1 MVGGGRW
8 AMGGRAADGSPRVW
22 EVRGLGVSCPLFDR
36 MKVMTIRVLCRQL
49 VSREAAKV
57 SGQRSAVSGQRSAVS
72 GQASRGRESAG
83 VSAVG
88 GWRSTASMPYGRAM
102 PQPACLRAL
111 AWERLQGGWPP
122 HPRPLSP
129 VSRGRGEESAFS
141 GQASRG
147 RESAGVSAAGVRRQP
162 CCTPGHC
169 RNRLA
174 FPVARVCVLWQ
185 ICHGPFSD
193 AKGFRLFCWR
203 SGAGL
208 ESQRGGQKIAA
219 AWAFQKPRTP
229 VGMWWECAVRRH
241 IRSSKR
247 RVF

>member
-1 MVGGGRW
+1 M
-8 AMGGRAADGSPRVW
+8 
-22 EVRGLGVSCPLFDR
+22 
-36 MKVMTIRVLCRQL
+36 
-49 VSREAAKV
+49 
-57 SGQRSAVSGQRSAVS
+57 
-72 GQASRGRESAG
+72 
-83 VSAVG
+83 SAVG
-88 GWRSTASMPYGRAM
+88 GWRSTASMRYVRAM
-102 PQPACLRAL
+102 PQPACLRAV
-111 AWERLQGGWPP
+111 AWERGQGGWPP

-141 GQASRG
+141 GEASRG

-169 RNRLA
+169 LNRLA

-203 SGAGL
+203 SGACL

-219 AWAFQKPRTP
+219 AWAFQKLRTQ
-229 VGMWWECAVRRH
+229 WECGVSSHIRSSKNVCFLGQISGWKARATFGGLRLGRCRGQRSGRAVRRH
-241 IRSSKR
+241 IQSSNK